1 MSKSIGCSLG
11 LLMVVSAVLL
21 SACGGGG
28 GSHTPAVT
36 EVVPAAVTS
45 DAAAATTYITALT
58 SAPASQTDNLEPLPV
73 PESLASSDTEE
84 PTPVTE

>member
-1 MSKSIGCSLG
+1 MSKHTRWSLG
-11 LLMVVSAVLL
+11 LVAMLL

-36 EVVPAAVTS
+36 EAVPAAVSS
-45 DAAAATTYITALT
+45 DAGAAISYIAEL
-58 SAPASQTDNLEPLPV
+58 SAESASITDSLEPLPV

>member
-1 MSKSIGCSLG
+1 MNKRTSCRWG
-11 LLMVVSAVLL
+11 LVAVVWSALL

-28 GSHTPAVT
+28 GSRTPAVT
-36 EVVPAAVTS
+36 EAVPAAVSS
-45 DAAAATTYITALT
+45 DAAAATTYVAALSST
-58 SAPASQTDNLEPLPV
+58 PASQTDSLEPLPV